1 MTKVSDYKSIVVQI
15 HVDNLVR
22 MLQSAPRTVVNRIVE
37 LGLSVCD
44 NPLVKRQKE
53 QLIATLN
60 KLVDDKRY
68 DEIRQWFIET
78 FLTVK

>member
-1 MTKVSDYKSIVVQI
+1 MTKVSDYKTVVVQI

-22 MLQSAPRTVVNRIVE
+22 MLQSAPRTAVNRIVE

-53 QLIATLN
+53 QLIATLT
-60 KLVDDKRY
+60 KLVEDKRY
-68 DEIRQWFIET
+68 EEIRQWFVDT

>member
-1 MTKVSDYKSIVVQI
+1 MSDYKSIVVQI

-22 MLQSAPRTVVNRIVE
+22 MLKTAPRTAVNRIVE

-44 NPLVKRQKE
+44 NPVVKRQKE
-53 QLIATLN
+53 QWIATLN
-60 KLVDDKRY
+60 KLVDDKHY

>member
-1 MTKVSDYKSIVVQI
+1 
-15 HVDNLVR
+15 